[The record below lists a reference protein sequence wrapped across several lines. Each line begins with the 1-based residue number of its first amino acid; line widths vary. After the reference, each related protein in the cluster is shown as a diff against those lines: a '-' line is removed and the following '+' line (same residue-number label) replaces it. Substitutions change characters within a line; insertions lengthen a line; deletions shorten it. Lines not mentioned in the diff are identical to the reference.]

1 MPARGFG
8 CPTAVGKKNWLFIGD
23 ADAGDTAA
31 TLYTIIE
38 SARRRGIDPEAYL
51 TDLLT
56 RLPKLKRSELVNQTP
71 AAWAKAR
78 PRRAA

>member
-1 MPARGFG
+1 MTR
-8 CPTAVGKKNWLFIGD
+8 LIGD
-23 ADAGDTAA
+23 ANAGGTAA

-38 SARRRGIDPEAYL
+38 SARRRGLDPEAYL

-56 RLPKLKRSELVNQTP
+56 RLPVLKDNELSAHTP

-78 PRRAA
+78 KKAAAA